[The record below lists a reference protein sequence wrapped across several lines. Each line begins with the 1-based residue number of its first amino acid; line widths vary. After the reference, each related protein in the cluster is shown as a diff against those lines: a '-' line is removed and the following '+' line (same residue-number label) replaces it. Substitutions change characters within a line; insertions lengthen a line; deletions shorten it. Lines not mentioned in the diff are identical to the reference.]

1 MNDNIQEYS
10 SAVGTGKTSKFIP
23 HQMFINR
30 DQFSQFYLVGVGTK
44 TIEESYHQIS
54 RKMLGFSYDISK
66 RMGTSI
72 YHFDL
77 QPYLKG
83 DKSDL
88 ENDLRYFLARA
99 GQKSNV
105 IVDDVN
111 QIYSMYGGIYL
122 TLHVLSDRVGMV
134 TMVSNTFIR
143 ANKYIGIEN

>member
-66 RMGTSI
+66 RMSTSI

-77 QPYLKG
+77 KPYLRELKPN
-83 DKSDL
+83 L
-88 ENDLRYFLARA
+88 ENDLMDFLSKA

-111 QIYSMYGGIYL
+111 QIYAVYGEIYL
-122 TLHVLSDRVGMV
+122 RLHVLSDRVGMV
-134 TMVSNTFIR
+134 TVVNDRISMTK
-143 ANKYIGIEN
+143 KYIGL